1 MLEAL
6 ASYREVRQAL
16 KEQKNNRGYFPG
28 KGLGNGNAKGKGKT
42 RVHKE
47 QLKLRTRCWRRGQ
60 VGHISAE
67 CNSKLSVKESSKV
80 PASPP
85 PGIPPTS
92 QASSSQCPTARAL
105 ALSSLP
111 DKASRIFGCAN
122 LQSAGQRIRGSI
134 QECPGSCG

>member
-67 CNSKLSVKESSKV
+67 
-80 PASPP
+80 
-85 PGIPPTS
+85 
-92 QASSSQCPTARAL
+92 Q
-105 ALSSLP
+105 
-111 DKASRIFGCAN
+111 
-122 LQSAGQRIRGSI
+122 
-134 QECPGSCG
+134 